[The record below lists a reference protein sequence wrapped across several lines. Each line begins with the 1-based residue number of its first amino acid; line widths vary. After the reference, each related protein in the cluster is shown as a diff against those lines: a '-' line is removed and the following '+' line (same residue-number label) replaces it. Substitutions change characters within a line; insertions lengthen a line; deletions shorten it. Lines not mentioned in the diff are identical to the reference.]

1 MILALLSL
9 LAFHP
14 DQEPCR
20 ACDTLTAMAAA
31 LSDND
36 GVKFMAYLDK
46 STPGYYDIEANV
58 NALTAQQDVAASL
71 DVLEETGDDQQA
83 VDTVDWF
90 LMCTSQDGLQVVTRR
105 RMRVKVSARKEGK
118 HWMVTAIDP
127 RSIVDP
133 IAATPSLKK

>member
-1 MILALLSL
+1 MILALVAL
-9 LAFHP
+9 LAFQP
-14 DQEPCR
+14 ADEPCR

-36 GVKFMAYLDK
+36 GVRFMAYLDK

-71 DVLEETGDDQQA
+71 DVLEETGDDKQV

-105 RMRVKVSARKEGK
+105 RTRVKVTARKVGK

-127 RSIVDP
+127 RSILDP
-133 IAATPSLKK
+133 VSAVPAPKK

>member
-1 MILALLSL
+1 MILALVAL
-9 LAFHP
+9 LAFHQ
-14 DQEPCR
+14 DDAPCR
-20 ACDTLTAMAAA
+20 ACETLTAMAAA

-71 DVLEETGDDQQA
+71 DVLEETGDDKQV

-90 LMCTSQDGLQVVTRR
+90 LQCTSQDALQVVTRR
-105 RMRVKVSARKEGK
+105 RMRVKVTARKEGK

-127 RSIVDP
+127 RSILDP
-133 IAATPSLKK
+133 VSATPALKK